1 MSHVQT
7 RLVLGVWV
15 VVTAVCLA
23 GVHARSDDVSRTTAD
38 EPQYL
43 LSALS
48 LWHDHDLDVSDEL
61 RSGAYRPF
69 HEAAL
74 PEQTRP
80 LADGRRVSPHDPLLP
95 LVLAAPMGLGG
106 WVAAKAT
113 LAVLA
118 GALAAATTWVS
129 VHRFSV
135 SPPVAAGVAVAF
147 GVVPPLA
154 VYGVQV
160 YPELPA
166 ALVVVLVVGALAARP
181 LAPRHV
187 AGAAVGIVLLP
198 WLAVKYVPVV
208 VVLGAVL
215 GATLASDRRWAA
227 VSGLA
232 AAGLVGAVS
241 FAWFHQVVYEGWT
254 AYAAGDHFVD
264 GELTVM
270 GRDPDYAGRTVRLAG
285 LLVDTRFG
293 LAAWAPA
300 FLFVVPAVAA
310 VLSRRP
316 PGSAAVIAGLAAGWA
331 NATWVALTM
340 SGWWW
345 PGRQVVV
352 VVPLAVVAV
361 AWWIDRVLVGTLRR
375 RVAVGLAAATV
386 VGLAGWLW
394 LLAEVL
400 VRRRDLIIDFTDTAA
415 PTYRVWSAL
424 LPDTQVPYAVD
435 RVGLALWVGA
445 LVLAAFAGWRGAA
458 TRHVPS
464 DPIQGEAR

>member
-1 MSHVQT
+1 MSPVPT
-7 RLVLGVWV
+7 RLLLGVWV
-15 VVTAVCLA
+15 VVTAVSLV
-23 GVHARSDDVSRTTAD
+23 GVHARADDVSRTTAD

-48 LWHDHDLDVSDEL
+48 LWHDHDLDLSDEL
-61 RSGAYRPF
+61 GARAYRPF
-69 HEAAL
+69 HEATL
-74 PEQTRP
+74 PEQTRV

-95 LVLAAPMGLGG
+95 LLLAAPMGVGG

-118 GALAAATTWVS
+118 GALAAATTWVA
-129 VHRFSV
+129 VQRFSV
-135 SPPVAAGVAVAF
+135 APTVAAAVSVAF

-154 VYGVQV
+154 AYGVQV

-166 ALVVVLVVGALAARP
+166 ALLVVLVVGAVTARP
-181 LAPRHV
+181 LATRHV
-187 AGAAVGIVLLP
+187 AGAAVGLVLLP
-198 WLAVKYVPVV
+198 WLAVKYAPVV
-208 VVLGAVL
+208 VALGAVL
-215 GATLASDRRWAA
+215 GVTLVADRRWAA
-227 VSGLA
+227 AGGLLAVGLA
-232 AAGLVGAVS
+232 GAVG

-270 GRDPDYAGRTVRLAG
+270 GHDPDYAGRTVRLAG

-300 FLFVVPAVAA
+300 FLLGVPAFAA
-310 VLSRRP
+310 LVRRRP
-316 PGSAAVIAGLAAGWA
+316 PGSAAIIAGLAAGWA

-361 AWWIDRVLVGTLRR
+361 AWWLDRVLLGAARR
-375 RVAVGLAAATV
+375 RVVAGLAAATV
-386 VGLAGWLW
+386 VGLFSWLW
-394 LLAEVL
+394 LVAEVL
-400 VRRRDLIIDFTDTAA
+400 VRRRDLVIDFADTAA
-415 PTYRVWSAL
+415 PAYRMWSAL
-424 LPDTQVPYAVD
+424 LPDTQVPTGTD
-435 RVGLALWVGA
+435 RSVLALWAGA
-445 LVLAAFAGWRGAA
+445 LLAAALAGWRGAA
-458 TRHVPS
+458 ASPALS
-464 DPIQGEAR
+464 DPIQGEAP